1 MRIFCTAKDSH
12 IFSTKN
18 NSVFVIFTFENLT
31 KRKLTTSLI
40 SNNRPLLFTFVEIKA
55 QISCTT
61 AQADQSNDIY
71 TT

>member
-31 KRKLTTSLI
+31 KRSLTMSLI
-40 SNNRPLLFTFVEIKA
+40 SNNRPQVCNSGDRFPRDETHIVVAF
-55 QISCTT
+55 
-61 AQADQSNDIY
+61 
-71 TT
+71 